1 MVSGRLELVVRTAKT
16 SAISTEIRQFPTS
29 VSGSMLN
36 RIQSSDDVSTSKGG
50 ELLGQSHSRNWFK
63 KRGSNESR

>member
-36 RIQSSDDVSTSKGG
+36 RIQSPDDVSTSKGVSCSTRAIVKTG
-50 ELLGQSHSRNWFK
+50 SRN
-63 KRGSNESR
+63 ED